1 MHQRTTRSATAA
13 ALFALALSACGG
25 SGEQEDNPAEEVA
38 ADATAADGFEIT
50 DPWIKAV
57 TQDEGMTGVFGEITN
72 SSQSELTVVAA
83 EADGA
88 DMVQLHE
95 GTLEGADASMSEM
108 EGGFVVPAGGSY
120 PLEPGGD
127 HIMLMELTRDLA
139 AGDELTV
146 TVEFEDGSTTT
157 FDAAIRPYTG
167 ANEDYG
173 DMEGDGT
180 GDMEDMDE
188 GHGDGSGTGEDGG
201 GSDDGYGDE

>member
-13 ALFALALSACGG
+13 ALFALALTACGG
-25 SGEQEDNPAEEVA
+25 GGEQEENPTGEAAE
-38 ADATAADGFEIT
+38 ATAADGFEIT

-72 SSQSELTVVAA
+72 SSGSEMTIVAA

-108 EGGFVVPAGGSY
+108 EGGFVVPAGGTY
-120 PLEPGGD
+120 TLEPGGD

-139 AGDELTV
+139 AGDDLTI

-173 DMEGDGT
+173 DMEGEDM
-180 GDMEDMDE
+180 GDMDGDHE
-188 GHGDGSGTGEDGG
+188 GHGDGSDTGEDGG